1 MPDMEDFEGIRPYH
15 DDEVPDVL
23 ARLAKDVDLQ
33 QVVGRYLFPRATLLL
48 PALGR
53 LFGSRLL
60 CRLASRLDTVRDVQ
74 LFLSGHMEALIEE
87 TILHFSV
94 SGVER
99 LAPGTPYLFISTHRD
114 IIMDTGLVNFAI
126 HRAGHATSR
135 IAIGDNLLGKAYAAD
150 LMRLNKSFVIERSIT
165 GAKAVYRVLNRTSAF
180 IRASLES
187 SESVWIAQREG
198 RAKDGLDRT
207 DPALIKMLTLAW
219 RKEAA
224 DVGGLCG
231 CVNVVPVA
239 ITYEIDPCALRKAR
253 ELCITDLQGKYD
265 KPDGEDLSSIVEGM
279 LGFKG
284 RVHLHFGLPLEG
296 GFDSP
301 EALAEAIDREIVE
314 GLKVFPTH
322 VEAARRLG
330 DEALPGTVLP
340 DAQVEAAFQ
349 EQISACPDAEQPYF
363 FQQYANLIR
372 NRRRFGIGDGERADK
387 YHSTTDSCQISS

>member
-1 MPDMEDFEGIRPYH
+1 MEDFEGIRPYE
-15 DDEVPDVL
+15 DEEVPGVL
-23 ARLAKDVDLQ
+23 ARLAKDADLQ
-33 QVVGRYLFPRATLLL
+33 AVVARYLFSRATRLL

-53 LFGSRLL
+53 LLGARLL
-60 CRLASRLDTVRDVQ
+60 RREAGRLRTVRDVQ
-74 LFLSGHMEALIEE
+74 LFLSGHMGALIEN
-87 TILHFSV
+87 TILNFSV

-99 LAPGTPYLFISTHRD
+99 LVAGTPYLFISTHRD

-150 LMRLNKSFVIERSIT
+150 LMRLNKSFVIERSVT
-165 GAKAVYRVLNRTSAF
+165 GAKAVYRALNRTSAF
-180 IRASLES
+180 IRASLEAA
-187 SESVWIAQREG
+187 ESVWIAQREG

-219 RKEAA
+219 RQE
-224 DVGGLCG
+224 VEEHGGLCA

-239 ITYEIDPCALRKAR
+239 ITYELDPCALRKAR
-253 ELCITDLQGKYD
+253 ELCITDLHGKYD

-284 RVHLHFGLPLEG
+284 RVHLHFGPPLEG

-301 EALAEAIDREIVE
+301 EALADAIDREIVE

-330 DEALPGTVLP
+330 DEALPDTVSP
-340 DAQVEAAFQ
+340 HAKVQAAFQ
-349 EQISACPDAEQPYF
+349 EQISACPTAQQPYF

-372 NRRRFGIGDGERADK
+372 NRRRFGV
-387 YHSTTDSCQISS
+387 

>member
-1 MPDMEDFEGIRPYH
+1 MPGMEDFEGIRPYE
-15 DDEVPDVL
+15 DEEVPGVL
-23 ARLAKDVDLQ
+23 ARLARDADLQ
-33 QVVGRYLFPRATLLL
+33 AVVARYLFPRATRLL

-53 LFGSRLL
+53 LLGARLL
-60 CRLASRLDTVRDVQ
+60 RREAGRLRTVRDVQ
-74 LFLSGHMEALIEE
+74 LFLSGHMGALIEN
-87 TILHFSV
+87 TILDFSV

-99 LAPGTPYLFISTHRD
+99 LVAGTPYLFISTHRD

-150 LMRLNKSFVIERSIT
+150 LMRLNKSFVIERSVT
-165 GAKAVYRVLNRTSAF
+165 GAKAVYRALNRTSAF
-180 IRASLES
+180 IRASLEAA
-187 SESVWIAQREG
+187 ESVWIAQREG

-219 RKEAA
+219 REE
-224 DVGGLCG
+224 VEEPGGLCG
-231 CVNVVPVA
+231 CINVVPVA
-239 ITYEIDPCALRKAR
+239 ITYELDPCALRKAR
-253 ELCITDLQGKYD
+253 ELCITDLHGKYD

-284 RVHLHFGLPLEG
+284 RVHLHFGPPLEG

-301 EALAEAIDREIVE
+301 EALADAIDREIVE

-330 DEALPGTVLP
+330 DEALPDTVPL
-340 DAQVEAAFQ
+340 DARVQAAFQ
-349 EQISACPDAEQPYF
+349 EQISACPIAQHPYF

-372 NRRRFGIGDGERADK
+372 NKRRFGMGAREQADR
-387 YHSTTDSCQISS
+387 Y

>member
-1 MPDMEDFEGIRPYH
+1 MPGMEDFEGIRPYE
-15 DDEVPDVL
+15 DEEVPGVL
-23 ARLAKDVDLQ
+23 ARLAKDADLQ
-33 QVVGRYLFPRATLLL
+33 AVVARYLFSRATRLL

-53 LFGSRLL
+53 LLGARLL
-60 CRLASRLDTVRDVQ
+60 RREAGRLRTVRDVQ
-74 LFLSGHMEALIEE
+74 LFLSGHMGALIEN
-87 TILHFSV
+87 TILNFSV

-99 LAPGTPYLFISTHRD
+99 LVAGTPYLFISTHRD

-150 LMRLNKSFVIERSIT
+150 LMRLNKSFVIERSVT
-165 GAKAVYRVLNRTSAF
+165 GAKAVYRALNRTSAF
-180 IRASLES
+180 IRASLEAA
-187 SESVWIAQREG
+187 ESVWIAQREG

-219 RKEAA
+219 RQE
-224 DVGGLCG
+224 VEEHGGLCA

-239 ITYEIDPCALRKAR
+239 ITYELDPCALRKAR
-253 ELCITDLQGKYD
+253 ELCITDLHGKYD

-284 RVHLHFGLPLEG
+284 RVHLHFGPPLEG

-301 EALAEAIDREIVE
+301 EALADAIDREIVE

-330 DEALPGTVLP
+330 DEALPDTVSP
-340 DAQVEAAFQ
+340 HAKVQAAFQ
-349 EQISACPDAEQPYF
+349 EQISACPTAQQPYF

-372 NRRRFGIGDGERADK
+372 NRRRFGV
-387 YHSTTDSCQISS
+387 

>member
-1 MPDMEDFEGIRPYH
+1 MPGMEDFEGIRPYE
-15 DDEVPDVL
+15 DEEVPGVL
-23 ARLAKDVDLQ
+23 ARLAKDADLQ
-33 QVVGRYLFPRATLLL
+33 AVVARYLFPRATRLL

-53 LFGSRLL
+53 LLGARLL
-60 CRLASRLDTVRDVQ
+60 RREAGRLRTVRDVQ
-74 LFLSGHMEALIEE
+74 LFLSGHMGALIEN
-87 TILHFSV
+87 TILNFSV

-99 LAPGTPYLFISTHRD
+99 LVAGTPYLFISTHRD

-150 LMRLNKSFVIERSIT
+150 LMRLNKSFVIERSVT
-165 GAKAVYRVLNRTSAF
+165 GAKAVYRALNRTSAF
-180 IRASLES
+180 IRASLEAA
-187 SESVWIAQREG
+187 ESVWIAQREG

-219 RKEAA
+219 RQE
-224 DVGGLCG
+224 VEEHGGLCA
-231 CVNVVPVA
+231 CVKVVPVA
-239 ITYEIDPCALRKAR
+239 ITYELDPCALRKAR
-253 ELCITDLQGKYD
+253 ELCITDLHGKYD

-284 RVHLHFGLPLEG
+284 RVHLHFGPPLEG

-301 EALAEAIDREIVE
+301 EALADAIDREIVE

-330 DEALPGTVLP
+330 DEALPDTVSP
-340 DAQVEAAFQ
+340 HAKVQAAFQ
-349 EQISACPDAEQPYF
+349 EQISACPTAQQPYF

-372 NRRRFGIGDGERADK
+372 NRRRFGV
-387 YHSTTDSCQISS
+387 

>member
-1 MPDMEDFEGIRPYH
+1 MPGMEDFEGIRPYE
-15 DDEVPDVL
+15 DEEVPGVL
-23 ARLAKDVDLQ
+23 ARLAKDADLQ
-33 QVVGRYLFPRATLLL
+33 AVVARYLFPRATRLL

-53 LFGSRLL
+53 LLGARLL
-60 CRLASRLDTVRDVQ
+60 RREAGRLRTVRDVQ
-74 LFLSGHMEALIEE
+74 LFLSGHMGALIEN
-87 TILHFSV
+87 TILNFSV

-99 LAPGTPYLFISTHRD
+99 LVAGTPYLFISTHRD

-150 LMRLNKSFVIERSIT
+150 LMRLNKSFVIERSVT
-165 GAKAVYRVLNRTSAF
+165 GAKAVYRALNRTSAF
-180 IRASLES
+180 IRASLEAA
-187 SESVWIAQREG
+187 ESVWIAQREG

-219 RKEAA
+219 RQE
-224 DVGGLCG
+224 VEEHGGLCA

-239 ITYEIDPCALRKAR
+239 ITYELDPCALRKAR
-253 ELCITDLQGKYD
+253 ELCITDLHGKYD

-284 RVHLHFGLPLEG
+284 RVHLHFGPPLEG

-301 EALAEAIDREIVE
+301 EALADAIDREIVE

-330 DEALPGTVLP
+330 DEALPDTVSP
-340 DAQVEAAFQ
+340 HAKVQAAFQ
-349 EQISACPDAEQPYF
+349 EQISACPTAQQPYF

-372 NRRRFGIGDGERADK
+372 NRRRFGV
-387 YHSTTDSCQISS
+387 

>member
-1 MPDMEDFEGIRPYH
+1 MPGMEDFEGIRPYE
-15 DDEVPDVL
+15 DEEVPGVL
-23 ARLAKDVDLQ
+23 ARLAKDADLQ
-33 QVVGRYLFPRATLLL
+33 AVVARYLFPRATRLL

-53 LFGSRLL
+53 LLGARLL
-60 CRLASRLDTVRDVQ
+60 RREAGRLRTVRDVQ
-74 LFLSGHMEALIEE
+74 LFLSGHMEALIEN
-87 TILHFSV
+87 TILDFSV

-99 LAPGTPYLFISTHRD
+99 LVAGTPYLFISTHRD

-150 LMRLNKSFVIERSIT
+150 LMRLNKSFVIERSVT
-165 GAKAVYRVLNRTSAF
+165 GAKAVYRALNRTSAF
-180 IRASLES
+180 IRASLEAA
-187 SESVWIAQREG
+187 ESVWIAQREG

-219 RKEAA
+219 RQE
-224 DVGGLCG
+224 VEEHGGLCA

-239 ITYEIDPCALRKAR
+239 ITYELDPCALRKAR
-253 ELCITDLQGKYD
+253 ELCITDLHGKYD

-284 RVHLHFGLPLEG
+284 RVHLHFGPPLEG

-301 EALAEAIDREIVE
+301 EALADAIDREIVE
-314 GLKVFPTH
+314 GLKVFHTH

-330 DEALPGTVLP
+330 DEALPDTVSP
-340 DAQVEAAFQ
+340 HAKVQAAFQ
-349 EQISACPDAEQPYF
+349 EQISACPTAQQPYF

-372 NRRRFGIGDGERADK
+372 NRRRFGV
-387 YHSTTDSCQISS
+387 

>member
-1 MPDMEDFEGIRPYH
+1 MPGMEDFEGIRPYE
-15 DDEVPDVL
+15 DEEVPGVL
-23 ARLAKDVDLQ
+23 ARLAKDADLQ
-33 QVVGRYLFPRATLLL
+33 AVVARYLFPRATRLL

-53 LFGSRLL
+53 LLGARLL
-60 CRLASRLDTVRDVQ
+60 RREAGRLRTVRDVQ
-74 LFLSGHMEALIEE
+74 LFLSGHMGALIEN
-87 TILHFSV
+87 TILNFSV

-99 LAPGTPYLFISTHRD
+99 LVAGTPYLFISTHRD

-150 LMRLNKSFVIERSIT
+150 LMRLNKSFVIERSVT
-165 GAKAVYRVLNRTSAF
+165 GAKAVYRALNRTSAF
-180 IRASLES
+180 IRASLEAA
-187 SESVWIAQREG
+187 ESVWIAQREG

-219 RKEAA
+219 RQE
-224 DVGGLCG
+224 VEEHGGLCA

-239 ITYEIDPCALRKAR
+239 ITYELDPCALRKAR
-253 ELCITDLQGKYD
+253 ELCITDLHGKYD

-284 RVHLHFGLPLEG
+284 RVHLHFGPPLEG

-301 EALAEAIDREIVE
+301 EALADAIDREIVE

-330 DEALPGTVLP
+330 DQALPDTVSP
-340 DAQVEAAFQ
+340 HAKVQAAFQ
-349 EQISACPDAEQPYF
+349 EQISACPTAQQPYF

-372 NRRRFGIGDGERADK
+372 NRRRFGL
-387 YHSTTDSCQISS
+387 

>member
-1 MPDMEDFEGIRPYH
+1 MPGMEDFEGIRPYE
-15 DDEVPDVL
+15 DEEVPGVL
-23 ARLAKDVDLQ
+23 ARLARDADLQ
-33 QVVGRYLFPRATLLL
+33 AVVARYLFPRATRLL

-53 LFGSRLL
+53 LLGARLL
-60 CRLASRLDTVRDVQ
+60 RREAGRLRTVRDVQ
-74 LFLSGHMEALIEE
+74 LFLSGHMGALIEN
-87 TILHFSV
+87 TILDFSV

-99 LAPGTPYLFISTHRD
+99 LVAGTPYLFISTHRD

-150 LMRLNKSFVIERSIT
+150 LMRLNKSFVIERSVT
-165 GAKAVYRVLNRTSAF
+165 GAKAVYRALNRTSAF
-180 IRASLES
+180 IRASLEAA
-187 SESVWIAQREG
+187 ESVWIAQREG

-219 RKEAA
+219 REE
-224 DVGGLCG
+224 VEEPGGLCA
-231 CVNVVPVA
+231 CINVVPVA
-239 ITYEIDPCALRKAR
+239 ITYELDPCALRKAR
-253 ELCITDLQGKYD
+253 ELCITDLHGKYD

-284 RVHLHFGLPLEG
+284 RVHLHFGPPLEG

-301 EALAEAIDREIVE
+301 EALADAIDREIVE

-330 DEALPGTVLP
+330 DEALPDTVPL
-340 DAQVEAAFQ
+340 DARVQAAFQ
-349 EQISACPDAEQPYF
+349 EQISACPIAQHPYF

-372 NRRRFGIGDGERADK
+372 NKRRFGMGAREQADR
-387 YHSTTDSCQISS
+387 Y

>member
-1 MPDMEDFEGIRPYH
+1 MPGMEDFEGIRPYE
-15 DDEVPDVL
+15 DEEVPGVL
-23 ARLAKDVDLQ
+23 ARLAKDADLQ
-33 QVVGRYLFPRATLLL
+33 AVVARYLFPRATRLL

-53 LFGSRLL
+53 LLGARLL
-60 CRLASRLDTVRDVQ
+60 RREAGRLRTVRDVQ
-74 LFLSGHMEALIEE
+74 LFLSGHMGALIEN
-87 TILHFSV
+87 TILNFSV

-99 LAPGTPYLFISTHRD
+99 LVVGTPYLFISTHRD

-150 LMRLNKSFVIERSIT
+150 LMRLNKSFVIERSVT
-165 GAKAVYRVLNRTSAF
+165 GAKAVYRALNRTSAF
-180 IRASLES
+180 IRASLEAA
-187 SESVWIAQREG
+187 ESVWIAQREG

-219 RKEAA
+219 RQE
-224 DVGGLCG
+224 VEEHGGLCA

-239 ITYEIDPCALRKAR
+239 ITYELDPCALRKAR
-253 ELCITDLQGKYD
+253 ELCITDLHGKYD

-284 RVHLHFGLPLEG
+284 RVHLHFGPPLEG

-301 EALAEAIDREIVE
+301 EALADAIDREIVE

-330 DEALPGTVLP
+330 DQALPDTVSP
-340 DAQVEAAFQ
+340 HAKVQAAFQ
-349 EQISACPDAEQPYF
+349 EQISACPTAQQPYF

-372 NRRRFGIGDGERADK
+372 NRRRFGL
-387 YHSTTDSCQISS
+387 

>member
-1 MPDMEDFEGIRPYH
+1 MPGMEDFEGIRPYE
-15 DDEVPDVL
+15 DEEVPGVL
-23 ARLAKDVDLQ
+23 ARLAKDADLQ
-33 QVVGRYLFPRATLLL
+33 AVVARYLFPRATTLL

-53 LFGSRLL
+53 LLGARLL
-60 CRLASRLDTVRDVQ
+60 RREAGRLRTVRDVQ
-74 LFLSGHMEALIEE
+74 LFLSGHMGALIEN
-87 TILHFSV
+87 TILNFSV

-99 LAPGTPYLFISTHRD
+99 LVAGTPYLFISTHRD

-150 LMRLNKSFVIERSIT
+150 LMRLNKSFVIERSVT
-165 GAKAVYRVLNRTSAF
+165 GAKAVYRALNRTSAF
-180 IRASLES
+180 IRASLEAA
-187 SESVWIAQREG
+187 ESVWIAQREG

-219 RKEAA
+219 RQE
-224 DVGGLCG
+224 VEEHGGLCA

-239 ITYEIDPCALRKAR
+239 ITYELDPCALRKAR
-253 ELCITDLQGKYD
+253 ELCITDLHGKYD

-284 RVHLHFGLPLEG
+284 RVHLHFGPPLEG

-301 EALAEAIDREIVE
+301 EALADAIDREIVE

-330 DEALPGTVLP
+330 DEALPDTVSP
-340 DAQVEAAFQ
+340 HAKVQAAFQ
-349 EQISACPDAEQPYF
+349 EQISACPTAQQPYF

-372 NRRRFGIGDGERADK
+372 NRRRFGV
-387 YHSTTDSCQISS
+387 

>member
-1 MPDMEDFEGIRPYH
+1 MPGMEDFEGIRPYQ
-15 DDEVPDVL
+15 DEEVPGVL
-23 ARLAKDVDLQ
+23 ARLARDADLQ
-33 QVVGRYLFPRATLLL
+33 SVVGRYLFPRATTLL
-48 PALGR
+48 PQLGR
-53 LFGSRLL
+53 LLGGRLL
-60 CRLASRLDTVRDVQ
+60 RRLAGRLGTVRDVQ
-74 LFLSGHMEALIEE
+74 LFLSGHMGALIEK
-87 TILHFSV
+87 TILDFSV

-99 LAPGTPYLFISTHRD
+99 LAAGTPYLFISTHRD
-114 IIMDTGLVNFAI
+114 IIMDTGLINFAI
-126 HRAGHATSR
+126 HQAGHATSR

-150 LMRLNKSFVIERSIT
+150 LMRLNKSFVIERSVT
-165 GAKAVYRVLNRTSAF
+165 GAKAVYRALNRSSAF
-180 IRASLES
+180 IRASLEA

-219 RKEAA
+219 RQEAEGL
-224 DVGGLCG
+224 GGLCG
-231 CVNVVPVA
+231 CINIVPVA

-253 ELCITDLQGKYD
+253 ELCITDLHGKYD

-284 RVHLHFGLPLEG
+284 RVHLHFSPPLEG

-301 EALAEAIDREIVE
+301 EALAEAIDREIIE

-330 DEALPGTVLP
+330 DDALPDTVLP

-349 EQISACPDAEQPYF
+349 EQIAACPTAQQPYF

-372 NRRRFGIGDGERADK
+372 NRRRFGIGV
-387 YHSTTDSCQISS
+387 

>member
-1 MPDMEDFEGIRPYH
+1 MPGMEDFEGIRPYE
-15 DDEVPDVL
+15 DEEVPGVL
-23 ARLAKDVDLQ
+23 ARLARDADLQ
-33 QVVGRYLFPRATLLL
+33 AVVARYLFPRATRLL

-53 LFGSRLL
+53 LLGARLL
-60 CRLASRLDTVRDVQ
+60 RREAGRLRTVRDVQ
-74 LFLSGHMEALIEE
+74 LFLSGHMGALIEN
-87 TILHFSV
+87 TILDFSV

-99 LAPGTPYLFISTHRD
+99 LVAGTPYLFISTHRD

-150 LMRLNKSFVIERSIT
+150 LMRLNKSFVIERSVT
-165 GAKAVYRVLNRTSAF
+165 GAKAVYRALNRTSAF
-180 IRASLES
+180 IRASLEAA
-187 SESVWIAQREG
+187 ESVWIAQREG

-219 RKEAA
+219 RQE
-224 DVGGLCG
+224 VEEHGGLCA

-239 ITYEIDPCALRKAR
+239 ITYELDPCALRKAR
-253 ELCITDLQGKYD
+253 ELCITDLHGKYD

-284 RVHLHFGLPLEG
+284 RVHLHFGPPLEG

-301 EALAEAIDREIVE
+301 EALADAIDREIVE

-330 DEALPGTVLP
+330 DKALPDTVPL
-340 DAQVEAAFQ
+340 DARVQAAFQ
-349 EQISACPDAEQPYF
+349 EQISACPTAQHPYF

-372 NRRRFGIGDGERADK
+372 NRRRFGVRAADRN
-387 YHSTTDSCQISS
+387 YW

>member
-1 MPDMEDFEGIRPYH
+1 MPGMEDFEGIRPYE
-15 DDEVPDVL
+15 DEEVPGVL
-23 ARLAKDVDLQ
+23 ARLARDADLQ
-33 QVVGRYLFPRATLLL
+33 AVVARYLFPRATRLL

-53 LFGSRLL
+53 LLGARLL
-60 CRLASRLDTVRDVQ
+60 RREAGRLRTVRDVQ
-74 LFLSGHMEALIEE
+74 LFLSGHMGALIEN
-87 TILHFSV
+87 TILDFSV

-99 LAPGTPYLFISTHRD
+99 LVAGTPYLFISTHRD

-150 LMRLNKSFVIERSIT
+150 LMRLNKSFVIERSVT
-165 GAKAVYRVLNRTSAF
+165 GAKAVYRALNRTSAF
-180 IRASLES
+180 IRASLEAA
-187 SESVWIAQREG
+187 ESVWIAQREG

-219 RKEAA
+219 RKEAEEP
-224 DVGGLCG
+224 GGLCG
-231 CVNVVPVA
+231 CINVVPVA
-239 ITYEIDPCALRKAR
+239 ITYELDPCALRKAR
-253 ELCITDLQGKYD
+253 ELCITDLHGKYD

-284 RVHLHFGLPLEG
+284 RVHLHFGPPLEG

-301 EALAEAIDREIVE
+301 EALADAIDREIVE

-330 DEALPGTVLP
+330 DEALPDTVPL
-340 DAQVEAAFQ
+340 DARVQAAFQ
-349 EQISACPDAEQPYF
+349 EQISACPIAQHPYF

-372 NRRRFGIGDGERADK
+372 NKRRFGMGTREQADR
-387 YHSTTDSCQISS
+387 Y